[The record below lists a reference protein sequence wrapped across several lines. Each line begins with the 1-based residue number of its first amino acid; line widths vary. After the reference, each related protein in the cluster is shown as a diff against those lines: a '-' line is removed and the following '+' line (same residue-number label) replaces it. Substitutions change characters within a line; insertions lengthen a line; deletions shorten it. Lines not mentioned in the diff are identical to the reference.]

1 MALPKG
7 EWPEERKEKLE
18 YCPMNM
24 KDMDWSGA
32 EPMVSGVSS
41 WSDRIPPSVNEKQ
54 GPAAC
59 QVTGGECK
67 DALTSIGRPVCVF
80 VIFLIQEL
88 EQNKDSQKQG
98 CRCR

>member
-1 MALPKG
+1 
-7 EWPEERKEKLE
+7 
-18 YCPMNM
+18 
-24 KDMDWSGA
+24 
-32 EPMVSGVSS
+32 MVRNRTNGIRCQQLV
-41 WSDRIPPSVNEKQ
+41 RIEFPSVNEKQ

-67 DALTSIGRPVCVF
+67 DTLTSIGRPVCVF

>member
-1 MALPKG
+1 MAGG
-7 EWPEERKEKLE
+7 EEGKVGILSDE
-18 YCPMNM
+18 YEGHGLV
-24 KDMDWSGA
+24 GA

-67 DALTSIGRPVCVF
+67 DTLTSIGEARLC
-80 VIFLIQEL
+80 ICYLSDTGTGTE
-88 EQNKDSQKQG
+88 
-98 CRCR
+98 

>member
-1 MALPKG
+1 MAGG
-7 EWPEERKEKLE
+7 EEGKVGILSDE
-18 YCPMNM
+18 YEGHGLVRNRTNGIRCQQL
-24 KDMDWSGA
+24 
-32 EPMVSGVSS
+32 V
-41 WSDRIPPSVNEKQ
+41 RIEFPSVNEKQ

-67 DALTSIGRPVCVF
+67 DTLTSIGRPVCVF